1 MREASEF
8 FYLNEKNI
16 GNNTGNNTGNN
27 IKYKIT
33 IINLNINSI
42 KN

>member
-16 GNNTGNNTGNN
+16 GIILEIILEIISNT
-27 IKYKIT
+27 KSV
-33 IINLNINSI
+33 INLPSI
-42 KN
+42 VNK